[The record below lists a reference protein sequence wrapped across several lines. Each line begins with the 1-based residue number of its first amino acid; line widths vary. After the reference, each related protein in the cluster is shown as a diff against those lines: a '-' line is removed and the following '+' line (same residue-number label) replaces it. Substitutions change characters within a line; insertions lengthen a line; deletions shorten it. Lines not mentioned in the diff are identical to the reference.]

1 MSDDVVM
8 LPAWKHVKPVSVADW
23 SRWLATIALPG
34 DVSLSSGS
42 TPGCLETTR
51 LSTGGR
57 LAHIQ
62 LNPQTIEHQH
72 AHLIA
77 TPNASVLV
85 HIVLE
90 GEGMIEQDGEALNF
104 SAGDITYRTIQ
115 RPSYIHFATPSRLAV
130 LNLPAQRLNTLS
142 LSKRPWWRAQ
152 MIRQQSPL
160 AGLIRQTTDCLLGF
174 SQTAVHCHQ
183 NALEQSLVLLLASA
197 YQEKLGARVTADSV
211 GNPTRWRQIM
221 LFIEANFADDA
232 LSPQV
237 CANHVGVS
245 ERYLHRLFSERGMT
259 FSQTVQVLRLDLAKA
274 MLQQYPSADISTIA
288 FQSGFISAAHFSRC
302 FKQRFNVTPST
313 FRAARAAVSGHADS
327 LLDSHEETFE

>member
-1 MSDDVVM
+1 MQPV
-8 LPAWKHVKPVSVADW
+8 WERVKPVSVADW

-34 DVSLSSGS
+34 DVSLSGCS
-42 TPGCLETTR
+42 TPGHLETTR

-72 AHLIA
+72 AHLPV
-77 TPNASVLV
+77 TQNASVLV
-85 HIVLE
+85 HVVLE
-90 GEGMIEQDGEALNF
+90 GEGMIEQDGEALHF
-104 SAGDITYRTIQ
+104 SAGDITYRTVH
-115 RPSYIHFATPSRLAV
+115 RPSYIHFTTPSRLAV

-142 LSKRPWWRAQ
+142 FSKRPWWRAQ
-152 MIRQQSPL
+152 MIRHQSPL
-160 AGLIRQTTDCLLGF
+160 AGLIRQTTDCLLRF
-174 SQTAVHCHQ
+174 SQTTVPCHQ

-197 YQEKLGARVTADSV
+197 YQEKIGARVAADSI

-221 LFIEANFADDA
+221 LFIEANFADDT

-245 ERYLHRLFSERGMT
+245 ERYLHRLFFERGMT

-274 MLQQYPSADISTIA
+274 MLQQYPGTEISTIA

-302 FKQRFNVTPST
+302 FKQRFNVTPRT
-313 FRAARAAVSGHADS
+313 FRVALPAMAIQADS
-327 LLDSHEETFE
+327 SPRTHGETIGQLG